1 MRAFFVLFALWLGMA
16 LRMNG
21 QEWQSLFDGK
31 TLKGWA
37 ITPFGGHGDVVVEDG
52 TVILNQG
59 VLTGIH
65 YTNALPT
72 TNYEIALE
80 AQRALGSDFFCG
92 LTFPVK
98 DSFCTLI
105 VGGWGGGVVGLSS
118 IDYNDAANND
128 TTKYMKFDLGR
139 WYRIRLQV
147 TETNIATWIDDER
160 VINADIKGKTITLRP
175 GDIEMSKP
183 MGIATWSTTAVL
195 KNIRLK
201 RLDAAVPPKV
211 EPKTEAKPAP
221 KGGADL
227 LGPQLRQDL
236 ARIAV
241 ASTNTRL
248 AWSRLA
254 ELCDR
259 FGPRFSGSTN
269 LELAIDWT
277 LEQMRKDGFDNVRG
291 EPVMVPRWI
300 RGEESVELLQPLTA
314 SGAIE
319 RLPMLGLGG
328 SVGTP
333 PEGITAEVMVVRTFA
348 ELSNRVAEARGKIVL
363 FDAPFT
369 EYGITVRFRVAGA
382 SEAAKAGAVASLI
395 RSVGDF
401 SLRTP
406 HTGMMIYSPDV
417 PKIPHAALA
426 PEDSHRL
433 ARLAESGQRI
443 VVRLKMSARTESP
456 VESRNI
462 IAEIRGRE
470 HPEEIIVLGGH
481 FDSWDVGRGA
491 QDDGGGCLS
500 AWEAMR
506 LIRELGLKPRRTL
519 RCVLWNNEEFGL
531 AGAKAYRDTH
541 ASELDRHVVA
551 LESDEGTFDP
561 RGFSFVGSD
570 AGMQLIQQI
579 GEVLTANLRAGTIR
593 RGGAQADVGPLLERG
608 VPVLGLN
615 TDRTR
620 YFWYHH
626 TDADTP
632 DKVDA
637 LDLARCAGTMATMV
651 YGLAE
656 SELRLPR

>member
-1 MRAFFVLFALWLGMA
+1 MRAFFVVFALWFGLA
-16 LRMNG
+16 LRLGG

-31 TLKGWA
+31 TLNGWA
-37 ITPFGGHGDVVVEDG
+37 VTPFGGHGDVVVEDG
-52 TVILNQG
+52 AITLNQG

-65 YTNALPT
+65 YTNALPN

-139 WYRIRLQV
+139 WYRIRLRV

-183 MGIATWSTTAVL
+183 MGIASWSTTAVL
-195 KNIRLK
+195 KNLRMK
-201 RLDAAVPPKV
+201 RLDAPAQ
-211 EPKTEAKPAP
+211 PKTDTKPAG

-227 LGPQLRQDL
+227 LGPQLRENL
-236 ARIAV
+236 ARLAV
-241 ASTNTRL
+241 ASTNTRF
-248 AWSRLA
+248 AWNRLA

-269 LELAIDWT
+269 LEQAIDWT
-277 LEQMRKDGFDNVRG
+277 LDQMRKDGFENVRG

-300 RGEESVELLQPLTA
+300 RGEESVELLQPLAA
-314 SGAIE
+314 SGTIE

-328 SVGTP
+328 SIGTP
-333 PEGITAEVMVVRTFA
+333 PEGITAEVLVVRTFA

-406 HTGMMIYSPDV
+406 HTGMMIYAPDI

-433 ARLAESGQRI
+433 ARWVESGRKV
-443 VVRLKMSARTESP
+443 VVRLKMTARTESP

-470 HPEEIIVLGGH
+470 NPEEIVVLGGH

-491 QDDGGGCLS
+491 QDDGGGCVS

-506 LIRELGLKPRRTL
+506 LIRDLGLKPRRTL

-531 AGAKAYRDTH
+531 AGAKAYRDAH
-541 ASELDRHVVA
+541 AQELDRHVVA
-551 LESDEGTFDP
+551 MEADEGTFNP
-561 RGFSFVGSD
+561 RGFSFVGSE
-570 AGMQLIQQI
+570 AGMRLIQQV
-579 GEVLTANLRAGTIR
+579 GEVLGTHLGAGSILK
-593 RGGAQADVGPLLERG
+593 GGAQADVGPLLERG

-615 TDRTR
+615 TERGR

-632 DKVDA
+632 DKVDP
-637 LDLARCAGTMATMV
+637 LDLGRCSGAMAMMV
-651 YGLAE
+651 YALAE